1 MTNKHTKIFLLLLL
15 PLFSTPLMAKVS
27 IELYNC
33 YGNPYKMMI
42 SGRVLETKEHQEQ
55 KRDDAW
61 FKNSWHKL
69 KHLINSEVKNEA
81 ISVKIGELEKEA
93 KTDDEGYFRFEIFNK
108 KEAWRNHQKVELSLN
123 QQNISTSV
131 LALVLDKSTTKGVIS
146 DFDDTIIVSNVIN
159 KLKLLNNTLF
169 KNYKQRKL
177 VQEVAK
183 KIKASN
189 APLFIVTGSPR
200 QLQSSIDKFLDYH
213 HFQKRTIITKKAHGD
228 NADPLF
234 DQLSYKFSY
243 IEKLIELFPHIVWDC
258 YGDSGEKDKE
268 VYFALAKKYPHN
280 IGKIYIR
287 DVESGQ
293 VRLKNKN
300 LK

>member
-1 MTNKHTKIFLLLLL
+1 MRIKHKNILVTILILNSITLFADTNIQIT
-15 PLFSTPLMAKVS
+15 S
-27 IELYNC
+27 C
-33 YGNPYKMMI
+33 YGSPYKMMI

-55 KRDDAW
+55 KRDDGW

-123 QQNISTSV
+123 QQNISTSI

-146 DFDDTIIVSNVIN
+146 DFDDTIIVSNVTN

-234 DQLSYKFSY
+234 DQLSYKFSH

-268 VYFALAKKYPHN
+268 VYLALAKKYPQN

-293 VRLKNKN
+293 VRLEKKT
-300 LK
+300 KI